1 MTTSANEEQK
11 LRKSLAGS
19 NTTITYHSR
28 AAAELQL
35 EQGQSGRFVDKASVV
50 GAEASVRYPR
60 LPPDNPF
67 SSDIS
72 GLEPSLG
79 YEINSQE
86 PTGNYHEI
94 EESLAAQPTDSL
106 TSGGAAAPDC
116 ATPLGSQSGVPFL
129 RGRRL

>member
-1 MTTSANEEQK
+1 VI
-11 LRKSLAGS
+11 GS
-19 NTTITYHSR
+19 KP
-28 AAAELQL
+28 AVA
-35 EQGQSGRFVDKASVV
+35 
-50 GAEASVRYPR
+50 YPR

-72 GLEPSLG
+72 GVEPPLG

-94 EESLAAQPTDSL
+94 ELNAASSIPLDAAGAPEASSVCSTPSAAVLSPVVDGVSSSNVL
-106 TSGGAAAPDC
+106 T
-116 ATPLGSQSGVPFL
+116 